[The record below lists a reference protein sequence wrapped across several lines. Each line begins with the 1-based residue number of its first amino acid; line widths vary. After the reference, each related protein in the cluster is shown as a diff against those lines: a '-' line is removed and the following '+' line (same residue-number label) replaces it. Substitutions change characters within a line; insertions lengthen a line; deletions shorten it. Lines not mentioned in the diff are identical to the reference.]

1 MRAVA
6 TARPCYPARSRGAG
20 LSVAMGLVIGLVI
33 GLVWVLSSAAPAL
46 ARPDFRLSDR
56 FFFGVHGGVLLSQV
70 GQLSVASA
78 TDGSQIGLAHNQ
90 KNVLSPMVAI
100 DTSFWPCD
108 YAGLGFDLQL
118 ATLPSP
124 VEKYTPLQLDLGLY
138 AVLAVPLRYVQPY
151 AGVRGGLRT
160 VSLGGQGSEVMPSVY
175 PLAGLHI
182 YAHRR
187 LRVFVQWQY
196 APLDY
201 TVLGSK
207 LHIRYAD
214 TGAQVLSAG
223 LRYSPRFFHRGRGS
237 LKFDLIWWSALFSVA
252 AWGLG
257 TWLGSKE

>member
-1 MRAVA
+1 MSARA
-6 TARPCYPARSRGAG
+6 TARGRPLAHLRSLG
-20 LSVAMGLVIGLVI
+20 LPLVMALGF
-33 GLVWVLSSAAPAL
+33 AAPAL
-46 ARPDFRLSDR
+46 AKPDFRLPDR
-56 FFFGVHGGVLLSQV
+56 FFFGVHGGVVLSQV
-70 GQLSVASA
+70 GQLSVAPA
-78 TDGSQIGLAHNQ
+78 TDAGPTSLLRDQ
-90 KNVLSPMVAI
+90 KNLLTPMVAI
-100 DTSFWPCD
+100 ETSFWPCD

-160 VSLGGQGSEVMPSVY
+160 VAVGGQGSEVLPALY
-175 PLAGLHI
+175 PLAGLNI

-187 LRVFVQWQY
+187 LRLFVQWQY
-196 APLDY
+196 APLDF

-214 TGAQVLSAG
+214 TSAQVLSAG
-223 LRYSPRFFHRGRGS
+223 LRYSPRFFHRGRGA
-237 LKFDLIWWSALFSVA
+237 LKFDLIWWSAAVSVA

-257 TWLGSKE
+257 TWLASKD